1 MGLGRDAP
9 LPPDMRTLLP
19 LEEELVYDP
28 LEDDEVVEDAE
39 EEDEGG
45 ERV

>member
-1 MGLGRDAP
+1 LPDVGR
-9 LPPDMRTLLP
+9 TP

-28 LEDDEVVEDAE
+28 LEDDEVVDDAE

>member
-1 MGLGRDAP
+1 
-9 LPPDMRTLLP
+9 MRRLLP

-28 LEDDEVVEDAE
+28 LEDEEVVEDAE

>member
-1 MGLGRDAP
+1 M
-9 LPPDMRTLLP
+9 P
-19 LEEELVYDP
+19 LEEELVYDA
-28 LEDDEVVEDAE
+28 LEDDDVVDDVE